1 MRQEYFKI
9 LARMLTEKLSPKLV
23 LDVGCAN
30 GLLVKEFRKIGVLC
44 FGVDLYPSGEGTVRG
59 DARYLPFKNNV
70 FDLVTAIE
78 VLEHI
83 KETQL
88 VISEIYRVLKPKGFV
103 FMTTPTQVR
112 NI

>member
-1 MRQEYFKI
+1 
-9 LARMLTEKLSPKLV
+9 V
-23 LDVGCAN
+23 
-30 GLLVKEFRKIGVLC
+30 
-44 FGVDLYPSGEGTVRG
+44 
-59 DARYLPFKNNV
+59 ARYLPFKNNV

-103 FMTTPTQVR
+103 FMTTPTPIDIV
-112 NI
+112 IKIL